1 MAVKK
6 FPVRSAGEGGRAE
19 KRPQA
24 ALGRSVLWGDGE
36 TLHKNEKKN
45 IKNHENVLCEALVC
59 SVGSHG
65 GVGEALRGAAAV
77 AGCAVLLRPVGARLL
92 LLCRAALAA
101 GLQVV
106 VVFIQP
112 LSRGAPAPPP
122 HQEVPG
128 RAQSRQQ
135 EPGGDQSRQC
145 LPREVLVAPHA
156 APFEGFD
163 SELFPVRLPEHIRSR
178 ICVPIEDEQQA
189 LLVHLRR
196 GEFDVAGWG
205 HMVSIPFAY
214 RAP

>member
-65 GVGEALRGAAAV
+65 GVGEALRGATAV

-106 VVFIQP
+106 VVFILQ
-112 LSRGAPAPPP
+112 
-122 HQEVPG
+122 
-128 RAQSRQQ
+128 
-135 EPGGDQSRQC
+135 
-145 LPREVLVAPHA
+145 A
-156 APFEGFD
+156 A
-163 SELFPVRLPEHIRSR
+163 
-178 ICVPIEDEQQA
+178 
-189 LLVHLRR
+189 R
-196 GEFDVAGWG
+196 GEERWC
-205 HMVSIPFAY
+205 
-214 RAP
+214 